1 MIHKCSQTRSLSLKL
16 IVQVA
21 KLSCVPLVS
30 TCTPHIPVL
39 RLLEAQ
45 DRLIILFV
53 MHVATPS
60 CPPSS
65 LLSGDADATHQSL
78 DITTQSKVQPYL
90 QHTLTGAGT
99 KAGIQVEPWHDSNTC
114 MKLSILFCFY
124 SASQHSF
131 GLWSLPLSQSPVT
144 VWGSTEYGQ
153 CSQQAVRKRLPCFK
167 VEERVW
173 PWGKHCQCLHLPAQ
187 LCCFHLCCADMVAEF
202 LW

>member
-99 KAGIQVEPWHDSNTC
+99 KAGIQVEP
-114 MKLSILFCFY
+114 
-124 SASQHSF
+124 
-131 GLWSLPLSQSPVT
+131 
-144 VWGSTEYGQ
+144 
-153 CSQQAVRKRLPCFK
+153 
-167 VEERVW
+167 
-173 PWGKHCQCLHLPAQ
+173 
-187 LCCFHLCCADMVAEF
+187 
-202 LW
+202 